1 MPKNRYEWLIE
12 LFHDGQSVGPSDAE
26 LLGKAE
32 WLRQLKDERAL
43 ASSGNQRRIL
53 CPHCDI
59 PHDILIDPVSF
70 EGYCQDS
77 GPVKVEPETVVNYV
91 ADHAWLVDKLRA
103 ALEISASTA
112 CRECLPDGLWM
123 IGESRVGGK
132 MVPVYLARCDI
143 ETLGEHFK
151 SHPGNS
157 TGVVFLTFPHQR
169 ARDLPGGHRHI
180 SLAEIMGSED
190 GRFTIDRTLL
200 ERIWQGTDGDEEA
213 LAHDPEYKTVT
224 YLGQSHIFRGKQQR
238 KVVQYLIEQHKAGN
252 PVVVTSEMMSR
263 LQMDSTRQIPHL
275 FRGHRTWDQLI
286 SYGDPHGTCRIRA
299 A

>member
-1 MPKNRYEWLIE
+1 MPENRYQWLIE

-53 CPHCDI
+53 CPHCDVL
-59 PHDILIDPVSF
+59 HDILIDPVSF
-70 EGYCQDS
+70 EGYCQDN
-77 GPVKVEPETVVNYV
+77 GPVKVEPETVVSYV
-91 ADHAWLVDKLRA
+91 ADHSWLVNRMRA
-103 ALEISASTA
+103 ALEISASA
-112 CRECLPDGLWM
+112 AYKECLPDRLWA

-132 MVPVYLARCDI
+132 MIPVYLARCGI

-157 TGVVFLTFPHQR
+157 AGVVFLTFPHQR
-169 ARDLPGGHRHI
+169 ARDLPGGHRPV
-180 SLAEIMGSED
+180 SLTEIMGSED

-200 ERIWQGTDGDEEA
+200 ERIWQGADGNDTVPT
-213 LAHDPEYKTVT
+213 HDPEYKNVT
-224 YLGQSHIFRGKQQR
+224 YLGQSHYFGGKQQR
-238 KVVQYLIEQHKAGN
+238 KVVRHLIEQYTAGS
-252 PVVVTSEMMSR
+252 PVVRTSEMMVK
-263 LQMDSTRQIPHL
+263 LGMESTRQLPHL
-275 FRGHRTWDQLI
+275 FKGHKTWDQLI